1 MDGDVTFSKTK
12 RTLTRSLKKC
22 PVQRAVLSHFLSLQ
36 LTILSFFILNYCR
49 TKLFGYLYI
58 MPRTCVMF
66 CENGWKTGNRSH
78 RFPKESNI
86 RRQWIRF
93 VQTKRANFPPKKTGK
108 EDPLD
113 RLVICGDHFTAED
126 YEGINTSD
134 HHSVNM
140 SCWLTSSPDTALS
153 QNQLLSLSEKNLEMY
168 S

>member
-1 MDGDVTFSKTK
+1 MDVDVTFSKTK
-12 RTLTRSLKKC
+12 RMLTRSLKKC
-22 PVQRAVLSHFLSLQ
+22 PVQRAVLLLFPSLQ
-36 LTILSFFILNYCR
+36 LSILSFFILNYCR
-49 TKLFGYLYI
+49 TKLCGYLYI
-58 MPRTCVMF
+58 IPRTCVVMF

-86 RRQWIRF
+86 HCQWIRF

-126 YEGINTSD
+126 YEDINTSD

-140 SCWLTSSPDTALS
+140 SCWLTSSPDTAL
-153 QNQLLSLSEKNLEMY
+153 
-168 S
+168 

>member
-1 MDGDVTFSKTK
+1 
-12 RTLTRSLKKC
+12 
-22 PVQRAVLSHFLSLQ
+22 
-36 LTILSFFILNYCR
+36 
-49 TKLFGYLYI
+49 
-58 MPRTCVMF
+58 MPRMCVVMF
-66 CENGWKTGNRSH
+66 CENGWKTGNRFH

-86 RRQWIRF
+86 CRQCIRF

-108 EDPLD
+108 EGSLD

-134 HHSVNM
+134 HLSVNM

>member
-1 MDGDVTFSKTK
+1 
-12 RTLTRSLKKC
+12 
-22 PVQRAVLSHFLSLQ
+22 
-36 LTILSFFILNYCR
+36 
-49 TKLFGYLYI
+49 
-58 MPRTCVMF
+58 MPRMCVVMF

-78 RFPKESNI
+78 RFQKESNI
-86 RRQWIRF
+86 RRQWIRC
-93 VQTKRANFPPKKTGK
+93 VQTKRANFPPNKMGK
-108 EDPLD
+108 DDPLD

-140 SCWLTSSPDTALS
+140 SCFLTSSPDTALS